1 LHPKEPLENHL
12 LLNLGFPH
20 LDVLPSF
27 NHFDF
32 TQSGRRILVIGPMG
46 SGKTEFSARVWRD
59 AQVLLKKSPKAGEKT
74 TNGEADRRR
83 VFFLRSKLDEG
94 RFPDYPPDALAY
106 RGGFESLGGAIAAI
120 GDSFDLEECLADHPK
135 VGTWII
141 DEASFY
147 DERLVFVM
155 REASEKSGINF
166 LFPTLILNFRKD
178 IFNSTARL
186 LLENATHVLPLTAY
200 CEHQDCLEDAFYTY
214 RFYTL
219 AGEECP
225 APYFDPLIIV
235 GGDRTK
241 DNPREPNYQ
250 TRCAEHHLLPGKEY
264 TYLTLKPLGEKFAR
278 GDEAPLVDEL
288 YALKNALETSNLF
301 LDFQGRY
308 PAGSLHWN
316 TLKLPLL
323 AERALCF
330 LYGELGY
337 LRENQILDL
346 VRTLHLDFD
355 YISSRLRDN
364 GRPLS
369 VTQTSTLF

>member
-1 LHPKEPLENHL
+1 
-12 LLNLGFPH
+12 
-20 LDVLPSF
+20 
-27 NHFDF
+27 
-32 TQSGRRILVIGPMG
+32 
-46 SGKTEFSARVWRD
+46 
-59 AQVLLKKSPKAGEKT
+59 VLLKKSPKAGEKT

-225 APYFDPLIIV
+225 APYFDPSDHRW
-235 GGDRTK
+235 G
-241 DNPREPNYQ
+241 
-250 TRCAEHHLLPGKEY
+250 
-264 TYLTLKPLGEKFAR
+264 
-278 GDEAPLVDEL
+278 
-288 YALKNALETSNLF
+288 
-301 LDFQGRY
+301 
-308 PAGSLHWN
+308 
-316 TLKLPLL
+316 
-323 AERALCF
+323 
-330 LYGELGY
+330 
-337 LRENQILDL
+337 
-346 VRTLHLDFD
+346 
-355 YISSRLRDN
+355 
-364 GRPLS
+364 
-369 VTQTSTLF
+369 